1 MQRKLTAA
9 LPLVFLLLLAAGP
22 GQDTAPTGPPAFT
35 AAQRAEIVRIL
46 RDALRSD
53 PSILRDAVTA
63 LQAEEGSRHA
73 ADARAAIRASSQ
85 ALLHD
90 PTDPVAGNPSG
101 DVTVVEFFDIR
112 CPYCREMQ
120 PVLEQLL
127 RQDHGVR
134 LVLKDFPVLGP
145 ESKLGARALL
155 AARLQGGYFKLHEAL
170 MRSRPPTEDSL
181 RAEAAAV
188 GLDWARLQHDMD
200 EPAVQQK
207 IADNL
212 ALARTL
218 GVQGTPAFVVG
229 GKLIEGAVE
238 ISDLTRAIGE
248 ARAK

>member
-1 MQRKLTAA
+1 MRGISGAA
-9 LPLVFLLLLAAGP
+9 LPLIFLLLVAAGA
-22 GQDTAPTGPPAFT
+22 GQDAGPTAAAFT
-35 AAQRAEIVRIL
+35 PVQRAEIVRIL
-46 RDALRSD
+46 REALKSD
-53 PSILRDAVTA
+53 PSILRDAVNA
-63 LQAEEGSRHA
+63 LQAEEGQKHEA
-73 ADARAAIRASSQ
+73 AARAAIDASNQ

-90 PTDPVAGNPSG
+90 PTDPVAGNPAG
-101 DVTVVEFFDIR
+101 DVTLVEFFDIR

-127 RQDHGVR
+127 REDRGVR

-155 AARLQGGYFKLHEAL
+155 AAERQGGYLKLQEAL
-170 MRSRPPTEDSL
+170 MRSRPPTEESL
-181 RAEAAAV
+181 RAEAGAL
-188 GLDWARLQHDMD
+188 GLDWARLKHDMD

-207 IADNL
+207 IAANL

-238 ISDLTRAIGE
+238 IADLRRAISE
-248 ARAK
+248 ARGK